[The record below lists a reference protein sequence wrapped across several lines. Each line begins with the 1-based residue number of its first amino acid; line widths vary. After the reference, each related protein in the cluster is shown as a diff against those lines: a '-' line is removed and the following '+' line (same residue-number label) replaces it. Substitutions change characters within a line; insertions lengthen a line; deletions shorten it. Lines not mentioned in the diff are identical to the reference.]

1 MYAKQRGKTTVHIL
15 LTIVVLVIILVQAIF
30 MKDLTPLE
38 DAGVIQ
44 SIAQQF
50 RIKTSFLVFVINIA
64 INFVEYAILGASLVL
79 SMHDI
84 KKQLMIGL
92 PFCIGIIYAGVVERC
107 RQHIHGLSFS
117 TSDMVVCLLGL
128 LIGIVICWTVRR
140 ESTE

>member
-1 MYAKQRGKTTVHIL
+1 MYAKQRGKTTAHIL

-84 KKQLMIGL
+84 KRQLVIGL
-92 PFCIGIIYAGVVERC
+92 PFCIGVAYAVVVEIYGK
-107 RQHIHGLSFS
+107 HIHELSFS
-117 TSDMVVCLLGL
+117 KSDMAVYLLGL
-128 LIGIVICWTVRR
+128 LIGIVVCWTIQR

>member
-1 MYAKQRGKTTVHIL
+1 MYAKQQRKIAVHIL

-30 MKDLTPLE
+30 IKDLTPLE
-38 DAGVIQ
+38 NAGVIQ

-50 RIKTSFLVFVINIA
+50 RIKTSFLIFVINIA
-64 INFVEYAILGASLVL
+64 ICFVEYAILGACLVL

-84 KKQLMIGL
+84 GRQLVIGP
-92 PFCIGIIYAGVVERC
+92 PFCVGTIYAGIVERY

-117 TSDMVVCLLGL
+117 TSDMAVCLLGL
-128 LIGIVICWTVRR
+128 LIGIIVCWTIRR